1 MVAQEYRVGELARK
15 AGVTVRTLHHWEDV
29 GLLAPA
35 RRSHSGHRLY
45 SGDIIARV
53 QSIRSL
59 KAMGMGLEEIRRAL
73 EGDGPDLAQIL
84 QTHRARIQEQIRV
97 LTALDGKLQRV
108 LEARDREGRVRDSDL
123 LQVMEAM
130 TVVERYFSPDQL
142 EALAARKAALGPEA
156 IRDAERE
163 WPVLIARV
171 RAEMEKGTNPESP
184 EVQALAG
191 RWRELVQ
198 AFSGGDKAI
207 EASLGTMFR
216 EEPDMAEEQGLTPE
230 LFHYVRRAWEAGK

>member
-29 GLLAPA
+29 GLLAPT
-35 RRSHSGHRLY
+35 RRSRSGHRLY
-45 SGDIIARV
+45 AGDIIARV

-73 EGDGPDLAQIL
+73 EGDGPGLAQIL
-84 QTHRARIQEQIRV
+84 QTHRIQVQEQIQM
-97 LTALDGKLQRV
+97 LTALDRKLQRV
-108 LEARDREGRVRDSDL
+108 LEVRDREGRVRDSDL

-142 EALAARKAALGPEA
+142 QALAVRKAALGPEA

-163 WPVLIARV
+163 WPTLIARV
-171 RAEMEKGTNPESP
+171 QAEMEKGTNPASP
-184 EVQALAG
+184 EVQALAR
-191 RWRELVQ
+191 RWRELVR
-198 AFSGGDKAI
+198 AFSGGDRTI
-207 EASLGTMFR
+207 ETSLGTMFR
-216 EEPDMAEEQGLTPE
+216 EEPGMAEKQGLSPD
-230 LFHYVRRAWEAGK
+230 LLRYVQRAWEAGG